1 MLVTLFC
8 FFIIS
13 VKLKNLN
20 ITLTSNIK
28 FTSEIEMSN
37 SLSFLDVKIVREN
50 NKFTISVYLKSASVV
65 CLLIL
70 RVLYVIRT
78 NT

>member
-50 NKFTISVYLKSASVV
+50 NKFISVYLKSASVV